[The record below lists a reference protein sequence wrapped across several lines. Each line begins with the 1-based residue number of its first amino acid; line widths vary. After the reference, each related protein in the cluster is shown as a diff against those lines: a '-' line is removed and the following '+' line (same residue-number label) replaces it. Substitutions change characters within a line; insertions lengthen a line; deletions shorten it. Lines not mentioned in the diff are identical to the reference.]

1 MGNHL
6 GRFRGGILQLLDAPP
21 PNLKNLIKCHRYASL
36 WVMSEQV
43 STPRFR
49 RFKFDG
55 RRDFWWISIG
65 QVAKTKYSYTPSW
78 NLQFAPQKKKKII
91 FYTKGKIC
99 DPSNE
104 YSGAM
109 LVSWRVYKMVT
120 NKKTS
125 WWKTSHE
132 TFQRDQN
139 ITSSPDNKKIH
150 WLSKEISKISSIL
163 MHFVRLIFLP
173 V

>member
-1 MGNHL
+1 MSSI
-6 GRFRGGILQLLDAPP
+6 RFPLSHVGAGFDATVSSIQVWWMPWFLVDFHWAGSKNKVFLYTFLKLTVRPP
-21 PNLKNLIKCHRYASL
+21 
-36 WVMSEQV
+36 
-43 STPRFR
+43 
-49 RFKFDG
+49 
-55 RRDFWWISIG
+55 
-65 QVAKTKYSYTPSW
+65 
-78 NLQFAPQKKKKII
+78 KKKENH